1 MNLRRELMRERFK
14 GQIAEAAS
22 KAKLFFMVQETG
34 EEIPAGFTEPTISF
48 SIETCHAAD
57 LDDMS
62 KEYEFVRMGGNGNL
76 PVFKRRK

>member
-14 GQIAEAAS
+14 GQIAFAAS
-22 KAKLFFMVQETG
+22 KAKLFYMLETEDG
-34 EEIPAGFTEPTISF
+34 PTVFFT
-48 SIETCHAAD
+48 IETCHAAD

-76 PVFKRRK
+76 PVFKKMGKERKNG